1 MLGRKKYTLLALTI
15 FVWVGLMS
23 SVCLAAPTAE
33 GVADKL
39 LVGTK
44 AEVTMDMNVDTTIY
58 SPLLRDY
65 FWMKNEASSI
75 NFNCTA
81 ADGSKKSGNT
91 EALLGD
97 CRFYFPME
105 WILSNLGED
114 IAWDGSLHRCY
125 VVRDEKRTYM
135 STITLGETHFVKIR
149 DFECLDY
156 KIEYL
161 GQGKQAAINIVKP

>member
-1 MLGRKKYTLLALTI
+1 MGRKKYTLLALTM
-15 FVWVGLMS
+15 FVWVALMS
-23 SVCLAAPTAE
+23 SVCLAAPADE
-33 GVADKL
+33 GV
-39 LVGTK
+39 VGTLLTGNK

-58 SPLLRDY
+58 SPQYRDY

-75 NFNCTA
+75 NYTCTA
-81 ADGSKKSGNT
+81 ADGGQKSGNT
-91 EALLGD
+91 EALLVD

-105 WILSNLGED
+105 WISSNLGED

-125 VVRDEKRTYM
+125 VVRDENRTYM

-156 KIEYL
+156 QIEYL